1 MLESFSVCN
10 MNAGNVYLCGQCW
23 QKLTKS
29 PNKDQA
35 SRTVTRVKQHP
46 FICRLRVLHSPA
58 NIKLLKMEVEPS
70 VNMPWLRNSQKLKM
84 MLLTILQGK

>member
-1 MLESFSVCN
+1 

>member
-70 VNMPWLRNSQKLKM
+70 VNMPWLKFLKN
-84 MLLTILQGK
+84 